1 MNSKD
6 KKRNLR
12 EDNSDSDIQ
21 SSDYESNVKN
31 SKSKTKKRRKLK
43 DDNLESSFSQS
54 YYEENESDSELD

>member
-12 EDNSDSDIQ
+12 EDNYDSDIQ

-43 DDNLESSFSQS
+43 DDTLESSFS
-54 YYEENESDSELD
+54 